1 MPTLTR
7 TAFASPLTVAMVA
20 FLAAATA
27 PALRAQSGAVGAT
40 KDAPFINTLGMEFVP
55 VPGTKV
61 LFCRTETRVKD
72 FEAYVKDTGYQQE
85 GGVFVMKVPKQKDG
99 SYKLSW
105 ELDEKASWQK
115 PGFEQGRSHPV
126 VGVNWNEA
134 REFCAWLS
142 KKEGVQYRLP
152 TDDEWSAAV
161 GLEKYPWGSAWPPPK
176 DAGNYGDKTF
186 LKSLPGEGW
195 SGSLAEYDDGA
206 ARTAPVASYAA
217 NRLGIFDL
225 GGNVWQWCEDEY
237 KASMNAPDVLKEYP
251 VLEKEKASDGT
262 AFRVLR
268 GASWLN
274 NDPLTLRS
282 SFRNYDY
289 PGFRSGIRGFR
300 CVLVVSGR

>member
-1 MPTLTR
+1 MKTRHLVLLTLV
-7 TAFASPLTVAMVA
+7 LVI
-20 FLAAATA
+20 AAAA

-72 FEAYVKDTGYQQE
+72 FEAYVKDT

-161 GLEKYPWGSAWPPPK
+161 GLGKYPWGSAWPPPK

-217 NRLGIFDL
+217 NRLCIFDL
-225 GGNVWQWCEDEY
+225 GGNVRQWCEDEY

-268 GASWLN
+268 GASWN
-274 NDPLTLRS
+274 GDAPLGLRS
-282 SFRNYDY
+282 SCRGGGH
-289 PGFRSGIRGFR
+289 PVGRTGLSGFR

>member
-1 MPTLTR
+1 MPALSR
-7 TAFASPLTVAMVA
+7 TAFISTFTVLVALVASAPPFLTAKDSEP
-20 FLAAATA
+20 AT
-27 PALRAQSGAVGAT
+27 AT

-72 FEAYVKDTGYQQE
+72 FEAYVKDTGYKQE
-85 GGVFVMKVPKQKDG
+85 GSIGVMKVMKKEDG
-99 SYKLSW
+99 TSKLTW
-105 ELDEKASWQK
+105 DLDEKASWQK

-126 VGVNWNEA
+126 VGVDWNEA

-142 KKEGVQYRLP
+142 KKEGRAYRLP

-161 GLEKYPWGSAWPPPK
+161 GLGKYPWGSAWPPPK

-186 LKSLPGEGW
+186 SKSLPGEGW
-195 SGSLAEYDDGA
+195 SGPLADYDDGA

-237 KASMNAPDVLKEYP
+237 KASMNDPDVLKEIP
-251 VLEKEKASDGT
+251 ALEKEKASDGT
-262 AFRVLR
+262 ALRVLR
-268 GASWLN
+268 GASWYN
-274 NDPLTLRS
+274 GDPLKLRS
-282 SFRNYDY
+282 SSRERNH
-289 PGFRSGIRGFR
+289 PVGRSDNRGFR

>member
-1 MPTLTR
+1 MKTRHLVLLTLV
-7 TAFASPLTVAMVA
+7 L
-20 FLAAATA
+20 LIAAAA

-40 KDAPFINTLGMEFVP
+40 KDSPFLNTLGMEFVP

-61 LFCRTETRVKD
+61 LFCRTDVRVKD
-72 FEAYVKDTGYQQE
+72 FEAYVKATGYQQE
-85 GGVFVMKVPKQKDG
+85 GGVIVMKVVKQKDG
-99 SYKLSW
+99 TSKITW
-105 ELDEKASWQK
+105 ELDKKASWQK
-115 PGFEQGRSHPV
+115 PGFEQGRTHPV

-161 GLEKYPWGSAWPPPK
+161 GLGKYPWGSAWPPPK
-176 DAGNYGDKTF
+176 DSGNYADKRF
-186 LKSLPGEGW
+186 IASLPGKGW
-195 SGSLAEYDDGA
+195 NAPLGDFDDGA

-237 KASMNAPDVLKEYP
+237 KASMNDPDVLKEFP
-251 VLEKEKASDGT
+251 ALDKEKASDGT

-268 GASWLN
+268 GASWFLYV
-274 NDPLTLRS
+274 PLDLRS
-282 SFRNYDY
+282 SCR
-289 PGFRSGIRGFR
+289 GFGHPVIRYGYFGFR

>member
-1 MPTLTR
+1 MKTRHLVLLTLV
-7 TAFASPLTVAMVA
+7 LVI
-20 FLAAATA
+20 AAAA

-85 GGVFVMKVPKQKDG
+85 SGVFVMKVVKQKDG
-99 SYKLSW
+99 TSKLTW

-115 PGFEQGRSHPV
+115 PGFEQGRTHPV

-161 GLEKYPWGSAWPPPK
+161 GLGKHPWGTAWPPPK
-176 DAGNYGDKTF
+176 DAGNYGDKTY
-186 LKSLPGEGW
+186 LKSLPGKGW
-195 SGSLAEYDDGA
+195 SGPLADYDDGA

-217 NRLGIFDL
+217 NRLGIHDL
-225 GGNVWQWCEDEY
+225 GGNVWEWCEDEY
-237 KASMNAPDVLKEYP
+237 KASMNDPDVLKEIP
-251 VLEKEKASDGT
+251 ALEKEKASDGT

-268 GASWLN
+268 GASWYY
-274 NDPLTLRS
+274 DVPLKLRS
-282 SFRNYDY
+282 SYRYCDHPVAPYDD
-289 PGFRSGIRGFR
+289 FGFR

>member
-1 MPTLTR
+1 MKTCHLVLLTLV
-7 TAFASPLTVAMVA
+7 LVI
-20 FLAAATA
+20 AAAA

-85 GGVFVMKVPKQKDG
+85 GGVSVMKVVKQKDG
-99 SYKLSW
+99 TLKLTW
-105 ELDEKASWQK
+105 ELDKKASWQK

-126 VGVNWNEA
+126 VGVDWNEA

-152 TDDEWSAAV
+152 KDDEWSAAV
-161 GLEKYPWGSAWPPPK
+161 GLGKFPWGTLFPPAK
-176 DAGNYGDKTF
+176 DAGNYADKTF
-186 LKSLPGEGW
+186 YGSLPGKWNLPLG
-195 SGSLAEYDDGA
+195 DFNDGA
-206 ARTAPVASYAA
+206 ARTAPVANYAA
-217 NRLGIFDL
+217 NRLGIHDL
-225 GGNVWQWCEDEY
+225 GGNVWEWCEDEY
-237 KASMNAPDVLKEYP
+237 KASMNDPDVLKEYP
-251 VLEKEKASDGT
+251 FFEKEKASDGT

-268 GASWLN
+268 GASSYN
-274 NDPLTLRS
+274 YDPLTLRS
-282 SFRNYDY
+282 SFRGCDLPVY
-289 PGFRSGIRGFR
+289 RSGYNGFR

>member
-1 MPTLTR
+1 MKTRHLVLLTLV
-7 TAFASPLTVAMVA
+7 LVI
-20 FLAAATA
+20 AATA

-72 FEAYVKDTGYQQE
+72 FEAYVKDTGYKQE
-85 GGVFVMKVPKQKDG
+85 GGVFVMKVPKQEDG
-99 SYKLSW
+99 TYKLSW
-105 ELDEKASWQK
+105 EMDKKASWQK

-142 KKEGVQYRLP
+142 KKEGVEYRLP

-161 GLEKYPWGSAWPPPK
+161 GLGKYPWGSAWPPPK

-186 LKSLPGEGW
+186 LKSLPSKGW
-195 SGSLAEYDDGA
+195 SGPLKDYDDGA

-237 KASMNAPDVLKEYP
+237 KASMNDPDVLKEFP
-251 VLEKEKASDGT
+251 ALEKEKASDGT

-268 GASWLN
+268 GASWN
-274 NDPLTLRS
+274 DYDPLRLRS
-282 SFRNYDY
+282 SSRGRDRPVSRYD
-289 PGFRSGIRGFR
+289 GNGFR

>member
-1 MPTLTR
+1 MKTRHLVLLTLV
-7 TAFASPLTVAMVA
+7 L
-20 FLAAATA
+20 LIAAAA

-40 KDAPFINTLGMEFVP
+40 KDSPFLNTLGMEFVP

-61 LFCRTETRVKD
+61 LFCRTDTRVKD
-72 FEAYVKDTGYQQE
+72 FEAYVKATGYQQE
-85 GGVFVMKVPKQKDG
+85 GGVFVMKVVKQKDG
-99 SYKLSW
+99 TSKITW
-105 ELDEKASWQK
+105 ELDKKASWQK

-142 KKEGVQYRLP
+142 KKEGLQYRLP

-161 GLEKYPWGSAWPPPK
+161 GLGKYPWGSAWPPPK
-176 DAGNYGDKTF
+176 DAGNYGDKSF
-186 LKSLPGEGW
+186 LKSLPGKGW
-195 SGSLAEYDDGA
+195 SGPLADYDDGA

-237 KASMNAPDVLKEYP
+237 KASMNDPDVLKEFP
-251 VLEKEKASDGT
+251 ALEKEKASDGT

-268 GASWLN
+268 GASWSYF
-274 NDPLTLRS
+274 DPLPLRS
-282 SFRNYDY
+282 SFRDRGPPVDRDASY
-289 PGFRSGIRGFR
+289 GFR

>member
-7 TAFASPLTVAMVA
+7 TAFASPLTVALVA
-20 FLAAATA
+20 FLAAAAA

-72 FEAYVKDTGYQQE
+72 FEAYVKETGYKQE
-85 GGVFVMKVPKQKDG
+85 GGVFVMKVVKQNDG
-99 SYKLSW
+99 TSKITW
-105 ELDEKASWQK
+105 DLDEKANWRE
-115 PGFEQGRSHPV
+115 PGFEQGREHPV

-142 KKEGVQYRLP
+142 KKEGKTYRLP
-152 TDDEWSAAV
+152 TDEEWSAAV
-161 GLEKYPWGSAWPPPK
+161 GLGKYPWGSAWPPPK
-176 DAGNYGDKTF
+176 DSGNYGDKAY

-195 SGSLAEYDDGA
+195 SGPLKDYDDGE
-206 ARTAPVASYAA
+206 ARTAAVASYAA
-217 NRLGIFDL
+217 NRLGIHDL
-225 GGNVWQWCEDEY
+225 GGNAFEWCEDEY
-237 KASMNAPDVLKEYP
+237 KASMNSPEVIKEYP
-251 VLEKEKASDGT
+251 ALKNEKASDGT

-268 GASWLN
+268 GASWDR
-274 NDPLTLRS
+274 NDPLLLRS
-282 SFRNYDY
+282 SCRNFGRPVFRYGD
-289 PGFRSGIRGFR
+289 RGFR

>member
-7 TAFASPLTVAMVA
+7 TAFASPLTVALVA

-27 PALRAQSGAVGAT
+27 PALRAQGGAVGAT

-85 GGVFVMKVPKQKDG
+85 GGVLVMKVVEQKNGTSNLTWD
-99 SYKLSW
+99 
-105 ELDEKASWQK
+105 LDKKASWQK

-161 GLEKYPWGSAWPPPK
+161 GLGKFPWGTEFPPAK
-176 DAGNYGDKTF
+176 DAGNYADKTF
-186 LKSLPGEGW
+186 YASLPGKWNLPLG
-195 SGSLAEYDDGA
+195 DFNDGA
-206 ARTAPVASYAA
+206 ARTAPVANYAA
-217 NRLGIFDL
+217 NRLGIHDL
-225 GGNVWQWCEDEY
+225 GGNVWEWCEDEY
-237 KASMNAPDVLKEYP
+237 KASMNDPDVLKEYP
-251 VLEKEKASDGT
+251 FLEKEKASDGT

-268 GASWLN
+268 GASWSN
-274 NDPLTLRS
+274 YDPLDLRS
-282 SFRNYDY
+282 SFRSRNRPVLRND
-289 PGFRSGIRGFR
+289 GLGFR

>member
-1 MPTLTR
+1 MKTRHLVLLTLV
-7 TAFASPLTVAMVA
+7 L
-20 FLAAATA
+20 LIAAAA
-27 PALRAQSGAVGAT
+27 PALRAQSGAAGAT
-40 KDAPFINTLGMEFVP
+40 KDSPFLNTLGMEFVP

-61 LFCRTETRVKD
+61 LFCRTDTRVKD
-72 FEAYVKDTGYQQE
+72 FEAYVKATGYKQE
-85 GGVFVMKVPKQKDG
+85 GGVFVMKVVKQKDG
-99 SYKLSW
+99 TSKLSW

-142 KKEGVQYRLP
+142 KKEGLQYRLP

-161 GLEKYPWGSAWPPPK
+161 GLGKYPWGSAWPPPK
-176 DAGNYGDKTF
+176 DAGNYGDKSF
-186 LKSLPGEGW
+186 LKSLPGKGW
-195 SGSLAEYDDGA
+195 SGPLADYDDGA

-237 KASMNAPDVLKEYP
+237 KASMNDPDVLKEIP
-251 VLEKEKASDGT
+251 ALEKEKASDGT

-268 GASWLN
+268 GASWFSVV
-274 NDPLTLRS
+274 PLRLRS
-282 SFRNYDY
+282 SFRGYDH
-289 PGFRSGIRGFR
+289 PVSRSGGDGFR

>member
-7 TAFASPLTVAMVA
+7 TAFASPLTVALVA
-20 FLAAATA
+20 FLAAAAA

-40 KDAPFINTLGMEFVP
+40 KDAPFVNSLGLEFVP

-61 LFCRTETRVKD
+61 LFCRTETSVKD

-85 GGVFVMKVPKQKDG
+85 GGIGVMTVVKQKDG
-99 SYKLSW
+99 PYKLSW

-126 VGVNWNEA
+126 VGVSWNEA

-161 GLEKYPWGSAWPPPK
+161 GPGKYPWGSVWPPPK

-186 LKSLPGEGW
+186 LKSLPGEW
-195 SGSLAEYDDGA
+195 SGPLAEYDDGA

-225 GGNVWQWCEDEY
+225 GGNVWQLCEDEY
-237 KASMNAPDVLKEYP
+237 KASMNDPAVLKEIP
-251 VLEKEKASDGT
+251 TLEKEKASDRT

-268 GASWLN
+268 GASWYYY
-274 NDPLTLRS
+274 DPLLLRS
-282 SFRNYDY
+282 SCRSYGP
-289 PGFRSGIRGFR
+289 PGGRDDSTGFR
-300 CVLVVSGR
+300 CVLVISGR

>member
-1 MPTLTR
+1 MKTRHLVLLTLV
-7 TAFASPLTVAMVA
+7 L
-20 FLAAATA
+20 LIAAAA
-27 PALRAQSGAVGAT
+27 PALRAQSGAAGAT
-40 KDAPFINTLGMEFVP
+40 KDSPFLNTLGMEFVP

-61 LFCRTETRVKD
+61 LFCRTDTRVKD
-72 FEAYVKDTGYQQE
+72 FEAYVKATGYKQE
-85 GGVFVMKVPKQKDG
+85 GGVFVMKVVKQKDG
-99 SYKLSW
+99 TSKLSW
-105 ELDEKASWQK
+105 ELDKKASWQK

-142 KKEGVQYRLP
+142 KKEGLQYRLP

-161 GLEKYPWGSAWPPPK
+161 GLGKYPWGSAWPPPK
-176 DAGNYGDKTF
+176 DAGNYGDKSF
-186 LKSLPGEGW
+186 LKSLPGKGW
-195 SGSLAEYDDGA
+195 SGPLADYDDGA

-237 KASMNAPDVLKEYP
+237 KASMNDPDVLKEFP
-251 VLEKEKASDGT
+251 ALEKEKASDGT

-268 GASWLN
+268 GASWGIVG
-274 NDPLTLRS
+274 PLDLRS
-282 SFRNYDY
+282 SC
-289 PGFRSGIRGFR
+289 RSGGHPVGRGDDYGFR